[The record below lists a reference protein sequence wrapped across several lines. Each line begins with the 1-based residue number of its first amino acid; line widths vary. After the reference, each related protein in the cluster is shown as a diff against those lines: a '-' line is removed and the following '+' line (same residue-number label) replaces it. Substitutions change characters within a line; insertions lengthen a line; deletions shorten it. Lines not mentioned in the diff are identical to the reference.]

1 MLQRNTLITIAQFGF
16 WVSLIGAVTMAV
28 LPDAPHLP
36 FEFGDKIQH
45 MLAFAALTF
54 GASFA
59 WPEAPRM
66 RILERLSFVGALI
79 EVVQSIPQLHRD
91 CDIRDWIADTAA
103 IAVMLLILGAVR
115 LPKAIMMR
123 IDD

>member
-1 MLQRNTLITIAQFGF
+1 
-16 WVSLIGAVTMAV
+16 
-28 LPDAPHLP
+28 
-36 FEFGDKIQH
+36 
-45 MLAFAALTF
+45 
-54 GASFA
+54 
-59 WPEAPRM
+59 M

-115 LPKAIMMR
+115 LRKAIMLR
-123 IDD
+123 IGD

>member
-1 MLQRNTLITIAQFGF
+1 MLQRNTLITIAQIGF
-16 WVSLIGAVTMAV
+16 WVSLTGAVTMAV
-28 LPDAPHLP
+28 LPNAPHLP

-79 EVVQSIPQLHRD
+79 EVLQSIPQLHRD

-103 IAVMLLILGAVR
+103 IAAVLLILWALR
-115 LPKAIMMR
+115 LPQSMMAR
-123 IDD
+123 IGD

>member
-1 MLQRNTLITIAQFGF
+1 MLQRNTLITIAQIGF
-16 WVSLIGAVTMAV
+16 WVSLTGAVTMAV
-28 LPDAPHLP
+28 LPNAPHLP

-79 EVVQSIPQLHRD
+79 EVLQSIPQLHRD

-103 IAVMLLILGAVR
+103 IAAVLLILWVLR
-115 LPKAIMMR
+115 LPQSMMAR
-123 IDD
+123 IGD